1 MYLCTG
7 EYSSGQVCLL
17 CTHATVHGYLTAI
30 NPDSDRGLV
39 LAEMLMGDH
48 VQLKETF
55 KVYIIHKCSKND
67 LL

>member
-7 EYSSGQVCLL
+7 EYTSGQVCLV
-17 CTHATVHGYLTAI
+17 CTHATVHGYPTAI